1 MKRYVALALGV
12 VNLAIMLVNFNLSPA
27 DFYGRVPLV
36 FLITKPLI
44 MPLTYVH
51 WSLNLGQVPRTL
63 VTFCIACWL
72 GDLFLLYDS
81 FPTNAAG
88 CISFLV
94 AHLAVI
100 RWYAPD
106 WKKFRLWVVAMSLPS
121 TLLLLSVV
129 PALLKH
135 WDLCGAIG
143 YFVFLDLSLIAF
155 LQKHI
160 AVKGLRSP
168 KTWVGF
174 AGHVMFTVSDSILL
188 TAMAGGTLNSS
199 NFQILLTYTVAIL
212 GISAAVTMN

>member
-1 MKRYVALALGV
+1 MKQYAALALGV
-12 VNLAIMLVNFNLSPA
+12 VNLAIMLINFHLSPS
-27 DFYGRVPLV
+27 DFYGRVPLA

-44 MPLTYVH
+44 IPLAYLH
-51 WSLNLGQVPRTL
+51 LSLNLRSVPRFL
-63 VTFCIACWL
+63 VIFCVSCWV

-81 FPTNAAG
+81 FWTNGAG

-94 AHLAVI
+94 AHLALI

-106 WKKFRLWVVAMSLPS
+106 WKQFRLWVLVMSLPS

-129 PALLKH
+129 PALLKR

-188 TAMAGGTLNSS
+188 AALVDRTLNSS